1 MYHPI
6 KRIKRILELS
16 KRDKKLVD
24 KLTTKDVISIPLEGD
39 GKAEFI
45 PEGTQKDFEDQSKK
59 DKGLFGLFGT
69 K

>member
-1 MYHPI
+1 MFKRL
-6 KRIKRILELS
+6 KRIIELS

-24 KLTTKDVISIPLEGD
+24 KLTINEILGLPLEGD

-45 PEGTQKDFEDQSKK
+45 SEGTEQDFKDQTQK

-69 K
+69 KQK

>member
-1 MYHPI
+1 MFKRL
-6 KRIKRILELS
+6 KRIIELS

-24 KLTTKDVISIPLEGD
+24 KLTMEEVASIPLEGD

-45 PEGTQKDFEDQSKK
+45 SEGTEQDFNEQTQK

-69 K
+69 KQK